1 MNGGSTRVVAWNIR
15 AGGGVRVDA
24 ILAQLRRWA
33 PDVVTL
39 SEFRGTPPSVT
50 LARGLADYGLG
61 HQISSAARREPNV
74 NALLVASRW
83 PLRRLRMGCAPADCR
98 WLLAEVQAPDAFT
111 VGAMHVPNR
120 VSGRKYVFLDAV
132 LEVARRWRRGPALL
146 AGDTNSGRRGI
157 DEETPA
163 FNQREE
169 GWIDALAACGW
180 ADAYRVLAG
189 NRRAYTWYSPNGRN
203 GFRIDQAFVN
213 NSLMDRVLRARYVWG
228 RVLRGARQ
236 DAISDHA
243 ALVMDLAA
251 PVKETRT

>member
-1 MNGGSTRVVAWNIR
+1 MPEASARLIAWNIR
-15 AGGGVRVDA
+15 AGGGTRVDA
-24 ILAQLRRWA
+24 ILAQMRRWA
-33 PDVVTL
+33 PDVITL
-39 SEFRGTPPSVT
+39 SEFRGTEPSLT
-50 LARGLADYGLG
+50 LARGLAAQGLP
-61 HQISSAARREPNV
+61 HQISSAMRRTPNV

-98 WLLAEVQAPDAFT
+98 WLLAGVDGPEPFT
-111 VGAMHVPNR
+111 IGAMHAPNR

-157 DEETPA
+157 DEESPA
-163 FNQREE
+163 FNAREE

-180 ADAYRVLAG
+180 ADAWRVRAG

-203 GFRIDQAFVN
+203 GFRLDQAFVN
-213 NSLMDRVLRARYVWG
+213 EPLMQRVRDARYVWG
-228 RVLRGARQ
+228 RVIRGARQ

-243 ALVMDLAA
+243 ALVIDMEVT
-251 PVKETRT
+251 P